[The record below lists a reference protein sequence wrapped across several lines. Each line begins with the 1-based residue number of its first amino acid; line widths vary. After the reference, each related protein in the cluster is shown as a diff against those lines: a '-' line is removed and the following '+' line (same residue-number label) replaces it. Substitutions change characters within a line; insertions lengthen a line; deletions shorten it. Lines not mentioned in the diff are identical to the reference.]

1 MNDMKG
7 KELTWGKVVEQKS
20 CLNESY
26 IEKDKLTVSTDS
38 IKEQFMSV
46 NSATEFQIDQVE

>member
-1 MNDMKG
+1 MKG